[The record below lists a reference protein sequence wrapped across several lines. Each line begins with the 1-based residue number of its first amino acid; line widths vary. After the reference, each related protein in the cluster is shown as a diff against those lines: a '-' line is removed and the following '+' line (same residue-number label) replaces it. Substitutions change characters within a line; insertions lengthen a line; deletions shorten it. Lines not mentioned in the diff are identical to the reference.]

1 MTIDSELCCIYEF
14 QLMAEE
20 CEVVRVGRDEEID
33 ALESCES
40 MKSTSATNNT
50 AITTEEFERCAS
62 DRIHTPRGTR
72 HSRKSLT

>member
-50 AITTEEFERCAS
+50 AIT
-62 DRIHTPRGTR
+62 P
-72 HSRKSLT
+72 KSLKGVPVIAFTPHGEPDTREKV